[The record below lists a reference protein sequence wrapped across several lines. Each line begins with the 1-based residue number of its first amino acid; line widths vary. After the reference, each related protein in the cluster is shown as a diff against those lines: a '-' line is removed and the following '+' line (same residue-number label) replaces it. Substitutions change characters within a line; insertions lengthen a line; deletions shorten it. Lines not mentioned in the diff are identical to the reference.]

1 MNENALIFTNVT
13 NVVLII
19 LFAYYRY
26 RVKRLEM
33 ITRGMEETI
42 PELCRTAINHICG
55 MARSDYLHKLISKEV
70 FIEVIFK
77 NIPINELRYYHLS
90 IAGIKYIDI
99 KDIDNDELK
108 SYFIMGEEKEQQAK
122 NG

>member
-1 MNENALIFTNVT
+1 MSESALIFTNVT
-13 NVVLII
+13 NIVLIV

-33 ITRGMEETI
+33 ISRGMEETI
-42 PELCRTAINHICG
+42 PELCRATINHICG
-55 MARSDYLHKLISKEV
+55 MARSDYLHNLIPKEV
-70 FIEVIFK
+70 FIGVILK
-77 NIPINELRYYHLS
+77 NIPMNEMRYHHLA

-99 KDIDNDELK
+99 KDIDNEELK
-108 SYFIMGEEKEQQAK
+108 NYFRMGEEKEQQTK

>member
-1 MNENALIFTNVT
+1 
-13 NVVLII
+13 
-19 LFAYYRY
+19 
-26 RVKRLEM
+26 M

-90 IAGIKYIDI
+90 IAGIKYEDLQGIENEEFDSDI
-99 KDIDNDELK
+99 INKLEEMEL
-108 SYFIMGEEKEQQAK
+108 
-122 NG
+122 

>member
-19 LFAYYRY
+19 LFTYYRY

-33 ITRGMEETI
+33 ITREMEETI

-55 MARSDYLHKLISKEV
+55 MARSDYLHNIIPKEV
-70 FIEVIFK
+70 FIDVILK
-77 NIPINELRYYHLS
+77 NIPINEMRYHHLA
-90 IAGIKYIDI
+90 IAGIKYTDI

-108 SYFIMGEEKEQQAK
+108 SYFLMGEEKEQQTK